1 MQSIEPGLLN
11 LKRDEI
17 RLNHHNCGV
26 TVEELAAAG
35 ARCQNIENNPMQSS
49 RRLPAF
55 DKAA

>member
-1 MQSIEPGLLN
+1 
-11 LKRDEI
+11 
-17 RLNHHNCGV
+17 V

-49 RRLPAF
+49 RRLPAL